1 MLERKT
7 YFIRE
12 HVDFLKLSGV
22 YDILDPE
29 TQQQIGIA
37 REEISG
43 LLKALRVILGK
54 QALPTKIRVYE
65 GKEAG
70 ASGTLAFSI
79 ERPFTWLR
87 AQVKVFDANGIL
99 LGKLT
104 SKLLSI
110 GGAFTVEN
118 AAGVKI
124 ADVKGDWKGWNF
136 QFLDPNGGKIGI
148 VTKKWAGIGK
158 ELFTTADNY
167 LISLEKDYNKTEAT
181 LLLAAG
187 LAVDIV
193 YKEK

>member
-43 LLKALRVILGK
+43 LLKTLRIFLGK
-54 QALPTKIRVYE
+54 QGLPTKIRVYE
-65 GKEAG
+65 GSVAG
-70 ASGTLAFSI
+70 APGTLAFSI
-79 ERPFTWLR
+79 ERPFTWFR
-87 AQVKVFDANGIL
+87 AQVKVLDSNGAQ
-99 LGKLT
+99 LGKFT

-110 GGAFTVEN
+110 GGSFTVEN

-136 QFLDPNGGKIGI
+136 QFLDSSGGKIGI

-167 LISLEKDYNKTEAT
+167 LISLEKDYDKAEAT

-187 LAVDIV
+187 LAIDIV